1 VNGLTNFVRTLGL
14 ARIAALAGICAALIG
29 FFAFVFLRVSEP
41 PMAPLFGPLAVE
53 DAGAI
58 VSRFEA
64 MGVRYELKGDGGM
77 ILVPEDRVLRLR
89 MAMAEE
95 GLPSSRGAGYELFDK
110 QDAFGATSFMQN
122 LNRLRALEGE
132 LARTISAIETVA
144 SARVHLVTPKRELF
158 ASDATEPSASI
169 VIHAKGAGLT
179 RAQVKAIQNL
189 VAAAVEGL
197 KPQRVAIVDTQGEL
211 LSSGDSGDPQAD
223 MAGTYD
229 ERTAAYEARIRTEVE
244 DIVTHVVGPGKARV
258 QIAADIDFNR
268 VTQNFESYDPDGQVV
283 RSTQTVEENSSNNQ
297 GQSNEATS
305 VAQNLP
311 DQQQPQNNT
320 PTSTSAEASNRTEE
334 TVNYEISKTT
344 KTEIT
349 EAGRVKRLSVAVLV
363 DGNYMK
369 DANGGETYKPRSQ
382 EELDKIASLVRS
394 AIGFDE
400 KRGDQVSV
408 VNLRFAEPKI
418 PELTEEKE
426 PLFGLGKSDYM
437 RIGETVGLLLV
448 ALLTMLF
455 VIRPTLNRLL
465 NPAQPALGGAPGPV
479 PQIANQQVPQLASP
493 VAPSFT
499 QAPPALAHGSAPL
512 ALPVSQS
519 NAGSMID
526 IAQVEGQVKESS
538 VRKVGEIVGKHPD
551 EAMAIVRTWLY
562 QGN

>member
-1 VNGLTNFVRTLGL
+1 VRTLGV

-41 PMAPLFGPLAVE
+41 PMAPLFGPLAVQ

-58 VSRFEA
+58 VSRLEA
-64 MGVRYELKGDGGM
+64 MGVRYELRGDGGL

-95 GLPSSRGAGYELFDK
+95 GLPSSRGTGYELFDK
-110 QDAFGATSFMQN
+110 QDTFGATSFMQN

-132 LARTISAIETVA
+132 LARTISSIETVA
-144 SARVHLVTPKRELF
+144 SARVHLVIPKRELF
-158 ASDATEPSASI
+158 ASDATDPSASI
-169 VIHAKGAGLT
+169 VIHPKGAGLT

-211 LSSGDSGDPQAD
+211 LSSGDNGDPQSD
-223 MAGTYD
+223 LAGTYD
-229 ERTAAYEARIRTEVE
+229 ERTAAYEARLRTEVE
-244 DIVTHVVGPGKARV
+244 EIVSRVVGPGKARV
-258 QIAADIDFNR
+258 QVAADIDFNR
-268 VTQNFESYDPDGQVV
+268 VTQNFETYDPDGQVV
-283 RSTQTVEENSSNNQ
+283 RSTQTVEESSNNTQ
-297 GQSNEATS
+297 GQTSAATS

-311 DQQQPQNNT
+311 DQQQPQST
-320 PTSTSAEASNRTEE
+320 PTTTSSEAANRTEE

-363 DGNYMK
+363 DGRYSK
-369 DANGGETYKPRSQ
+369 DANGGDVYTPRSQ
-382 EELDKIASLVRS
+382 EELDKITALVRS

-400 KRGDQVSV
+400 KRGDQLTV

-426 PLFGLGKSDYM
+426 PLLGLRKSDYM

-455 VIRPTLNRLL
+455 VVRPMLNRVL
-465 NPAQPALGGAPGPV
+465 NPAQPALGSAPAPLIAGPQAAQLPQPASGGA
-479 PQIANQQVPQLASP
+479 
-493 VAPSFT
+493 
-499 QAPPALAHGSAPL
+499 QAPAALAHGGAPL
-512 ALPVSQS
+512 ALPGTQPGP
-519 NAGSMID
+519 GSMID

-551 EAMAIVRTWLY
+551 EAISIVRNWLY
-562 QGN
+562 QGS

>member
-1 VNGLTNFVRTLGL
+1 MNGLTNFVRTLGV

-58 VSRFEA
+58 VSRLEA
-64 MGVRYELKGDGGM
+64 MGVPYELKGDGGL

-89 MAMAEE
+89 MAMAED
-95 GLPSSRGAGYELFDK
+95 GLLASRGEGYELFDK

-132 LARTISAIETVA
+132 LVRTISAIETVS
-144 SARVHLVTPKRELF
+144 SARVHLVIPKRELF
-158 ASDATEPSASI
+158 ASDTTEPSASI
-169 VIHAKGAGLT
+169 VIRAKGAGLT
-179 RAQVKAIQNL
+179 GAQVKAIQNL

-211 LSSGDSGDPQAD
+211 LSRRDSGDPQAD

-229 ERTAAYEARIRTEVE
+229 ERTTAFEARLRTEVE
-244 DIVTHVVGPGKARV
+244 DIVSRIVGPGKARV
-258 QIAADIDFNR
+258 QIAANIDFNR
-268 VTQNFESYDPDGQVV
+268 VTQNFETYDPDGQVV
-283 RSTQTVEENSSNNQ
+283 RSTQTIEESSNNNQ
-297 GQSNEATS
+297 GQPSDATS

-311 DQQQPQNNT
+311 DQQQPQ
-320 PTSTSAEASNRTEE
+320 TSTTTTSTEASNRTEE

-349 EAGRVKRLSVAVLV
+349 EAGRIKRLSVAVLV
-363 DGNYMK
+363 DGNYGE
-369 DANGGETYKPRSQ
+369 DANGGEIYKPRPQ

-400 KRGDQVSV
+400 KRGDQLSV

-418 PELTEEKE
+418 PEIAEAKE

-448 ALLTMLF
+448 ALLAMLF
-455 VIRPTLNRLL
+455 VVRPMLNRLL
-465 NPAQPALGGAPGPV
+465 NPAQPALGHAPPPT
-479 PQIANQQVPQLASP
+479 PQLASHQPPQLASP
-493 VAPSFT
+493 ASPAAVH
-499 QAPPALAHGSAPL
+499 APPALAQGGTPL
-512 ALPVSQS
+512 ALPAGGQGS
-519 NAGSMID
+519 NQMID
-526 IAQVEGQVKESS
+526 IAQIEGQVKESS

-551 EAMAIVRTWLY
+551 EAMAIVRNWLY

>member
-58 VSRFEA
+58 VSRLEA

-465 NPAQPALGGAPGPV
+465 NPAQPALGDAPGPV